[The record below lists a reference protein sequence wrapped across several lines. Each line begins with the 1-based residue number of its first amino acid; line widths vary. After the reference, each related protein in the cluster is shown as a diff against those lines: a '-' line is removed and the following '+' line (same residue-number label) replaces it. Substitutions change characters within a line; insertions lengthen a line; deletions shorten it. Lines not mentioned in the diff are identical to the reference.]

1 MSIHFAP
8 ATASFHDARLG
19 PLPDGAVA
27 IDAATHAR
35 LLAARTAGATIAA
48 GADGLPVAIK
58 PAAPSLD
65 DRRARAVAL
74 VKAEAAVRILAIAPL
89 WRQLNDWRDLGFLAV
104 SAVTARTPIETRFAA
119 IDAVR
124 AASDA
129 LEARIATM
137 SVRSLAQLD
146 IAAPSHWPA

>member
-1 MSIHFAP
+1 MSIYFAP
-8 ATASFHDARLG
+8 ATASFHDAHLG

-27 IDAATHAR
+27 IDAATHAK
-35 LLAARTAGATIAA
+35 LLTARTAGATIAA
-48 GADGLPVAIK
+48 GADGLPVAVK
-58 PAAPSLD
+58 PATPSLD
-65 DRRARAVAL
+65 QRRARAA
-74 VKAEAAVRILAIAPL
+74 AAVKREASARILAIAPQ
-89 WRQLNDWRDLGFLAV
+89 WRQLNDWREFAT
-104 SAVTARTPIETRFAA
+104 VTGAARTAIEARFAA

-137 SVRSLAQLD
+137 SARGLAQLD

>member
-35 LLAARTAGATIAA
+35 LLAARTAGATIAT

-65 DRRARAVAL
+65 DRRARASAL
-74 VKAEAAVRILAIAPL
+74 VKAEATARILAVAPL
-89 WRQLNDWRDLGFLAV
+89 WRQLNDWRDMALATG
-104 SAVTARTPIETRFAA
+104 AALTAIEARFAA

-129 LEARIATM
+129 LEARIA
-137 SVRSLAQLD
+137 VAGPRALAKLD

>member
-1 MSIHFAP
+1 MSVHFAP
-8 ATASFHDARLG
+8 ATATFHDARLG

-48 GADGLPVAIK
+48 GPDGQPVAIK

-65 DRRARAVAL
+65 ERRIRAVA
-74 VKAEAAVRILAIAPL
+74 VAKGEASARILAIAPL
-89 WRQLNDWRDLGFLAV
+89 WRQLNDARDLTQ
-104 SAVTARTPIETRFAA
+104 SAGAARTAIEARFTA

-129 LEARIATM
+129 LETRIATM
-137 SVRSLAQLD
+137 SARSLAQLD
-146 IAAPSHWPA
+146 IASPSHWPA

>member
-35 LLAARTAGATIAA
+35 LLAARTAGATITA
-48 GADGLPVAIK
+48 GADGRPVAVK

-74 VKAEAAVRILAIAPL
+74 VKAEAATRILAIAPL
-89 WRQLNDWRDLGFLAV
+89 WRQLNDARDLAF
-104 SAVTARTPIETRFAA
+104 SAGATRVAIEARFAA

-137 SVRSLAQLD
+137 SVRSLGQLD

>member
-48 GADGLPVAIK
+48 GADGRPVAVK

-65 DRRARAVAL
+65 DRRTRAVAL
-74 VKAEAAVRILAIAPL
+74 VKAEASARILAVAPL
-89 WRQLNDWRDLGFLAV
+89 WRQLNDARDLVF
-104 SAVTARTPIETRFAA
+104 SADAARVAIEARFAV
-119 IDAVR
+119 IDTIR

-129 LEARIATM
+129 LETRIATM